1 MCDCIKNTDE
11 SLLGYN
17 TALNLA
23 LSIKDGVPNRV
34 IISTRKIDAKIRK
47 GPITLVAS
55 YCPFCG
61 ERYMV
66 KNEQIPSDV

>member
-1 MCDCIKNTDE
+1 MCDCIKNTDNY
-11 SLLGYN
+11 LLEQGFN

-34 IISTRKIDAKIRK
+34 IISTRKVDTKNKR

-55 YCPFCG
+55 HCPFCG
-61 ERYMV
+61 EKYEE
-66 KNEQIPSDV
+66 KHE